1 MTMTTAPIIVVAGSF
16 FPAWIPSLL
25 LGMVV
30 AAVAYA
36 LLLRIGLARS
46 IPFPGLFY
54 TLLSALAAMGL
65 WYFLFAR
72 SAS

>member
-1 MTMTTAPIIVVAGSF
+1 MNSAPIIVVAGSL

-30 AAVAYA
+30 AAVAYG
-36 LLLRIGLARS
+36 LLLRVGLAHS
-46 IPFPGLFY
+46 IPLPGLFY

-72 SAS
+72 SGS

>member
-1 MTMTTAPIIVVAGSF
+1 MDTAPIVVFAGSF

-30 AAVAYA
+30 AAVAYG
-36 LLLRIGLARS
+36 LLVWVDLARS
-46 IPFPGLFY
+46 IPLPGLFY
-54 TLLSALAAMGL
+54 LLLSGLAAMGL

-72 SAS
+72 SGA